1 VCEREG
7 GILLEEKAQES
18 EKELAIIVIDICLL

>member
-1 VCEREG
+1 VRGRED
-7 GILLEEKAQES
+7 ILLEEKAQES